1 MNVQHLGLFYSV
13 AKHGGISAAVRAAP
27 TASSSRR

>member
-13 AKHGGISAAVRAAP
+13 AKHGGISTAVRAAP